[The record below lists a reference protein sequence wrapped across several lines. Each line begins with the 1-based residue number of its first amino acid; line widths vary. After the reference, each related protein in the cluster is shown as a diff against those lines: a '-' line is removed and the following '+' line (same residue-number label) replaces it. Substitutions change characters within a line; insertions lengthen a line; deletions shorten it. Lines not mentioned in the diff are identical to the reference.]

1 MKLSDLKEFPI
12 LGARDQRE
20 LVDEETWKAWM
31 RSKGAYVAK
40 IAPYN
45 SRFAVM
51 FGEENYVNVCRDLF
65 SLEMSQHMEGAGGL
79 ITVPGMVDFD
89 YMLHTV
95 FLPEKYD
102 ALVYWHEALHLA
114 LFACE
119 VFGINPLE
127 QEAVTYLQGQIVKDM
142 VYAREQY
149 VADKKKP
156 KVEDEPPPKSNRK
169 PKVVETEKMKVWR
182 KQ

>member
-79 ITVPGMVDFD
+79 VTVPGMVDFD

-95 FLPEKYD
+95 FLPENTMRWFTGTRRYTWRC
-102 ALVYWHEALHLA
+102 LR
-114 LFACE
+114 
-119 VFGINPLE
+119 
-127 QEAVTYLQGQIVKDM
+127 VKCS
-142 VYAREQY
+142 VLIRWSRR
-149 VADKKKP
+149 P
-156 KVEDEPPPKSNRK
+156 
-169 PKVVETEKMKVWR
+169 
-182 KQ
+182 

>member
-65 SLEMSQHMEGAGGL
+65 SLEMSQHMERRGKR
-79 ITVPGMVDFD
+79 P
-89 YMLHTV
+89 
-95 FLPEKYD
+95 
-102 ALVYWHEALHLA
+102 
-114 LFACE
+114 
-119 VFGINPLE
+119 
-127 QEAVTYLQGQIVKDM
+127 
-142 VYAREQY
+142 
-149 VADKKKP
+149 
-156 KVEDEPPPKSNRK
+156 
-169 PKVVETEKMKVWR
+169 
-182 KQ
+182 

>member
-40 IAPYN
+40 IARN

-79 ITVPGMVDFD
+79 VTVPGMVDFD

-102 ALVYWHEALHLA
+102 AVVYWHEALHLA

-127 QEAVTYLQGQIVKDM
+127 QEADLSARPDCQDM

-149 VADKKKP
+149 VADKKQQ
-156 KVEDEPPPKSNRK
+156 DGG
-169 PKVVETEKMKVWR
+169 
-182 KQ
+182 

>member
-51 FGEENYVNVCRDLF
+51 FGEEN
-65 SLEMSQHMEGAGGL
+65 
-79 ITVPGMVDFD
+79 
-89 YMLHTV
+89 
-95 FLPEKYD
+95 
-102 ALVYWHEALHLA
+102 
-114 LFACE
+114 
-119 VFGINPLE
+119 
-127 QEAVTYLQGQIVKDM
+127 
-142 VYAREQY
+142 
-149 VADKKKP
+149 
-156 KVEDEPPPKSNRK
+156 
-169 PKVVETEKMKVWR
+169 
-182 KQ
+182 